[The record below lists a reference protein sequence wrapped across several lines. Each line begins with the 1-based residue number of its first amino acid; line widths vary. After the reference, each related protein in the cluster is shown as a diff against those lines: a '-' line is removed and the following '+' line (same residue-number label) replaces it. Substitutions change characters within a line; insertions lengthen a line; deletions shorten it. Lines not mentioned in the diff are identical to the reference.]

1 MATTPSNPPKSL
13 PPKRGQIKAQ
23 IFASCV
29 HKLASITSK
38 AGEALGKIGSG
49 GGGGG
54 GGGGGSGNG
63 RGSSTSGTPPPSTY
77 NSDGNA

>member
-1 MATTPSNPPKSL
+1 MATTPPNPPKSL

-29 HKLASITSK
+29 HKIASITSK
-38 AGEALGKIGSG
+38 AGEALGKIRSG
-49 GGGGG
+49 GGGR
-54 GGGGGSGNG
+54 GGSGS
-63 RGSSTSGTPPPSTY
+63 GSFTSGTPPPSTY

>member
-1 MATTPSNPPKSL
+1 MATTPPNPPKSL

-29 HKLASITSK
+29 NKIASITSK
-38 AGEALGKIGSG
+38 AGEALGKNRSG
-49 GGGGG
+49 GGRG
-54 GGGGGSGNG
+54 GGGGGSGS
-63 RGSSTSGTPPPSTY
+63 GSFTSGTPPPSTY